1 MFIDRFIF
9 QKHLE
14 EGETVLFAAHKSWSQ
29 LLPAIF
35 KIVFFGFILPF
46 VFYYAG
52 FRSSLYALILFFW
65 MLFGVFRLIHAWMD
79 WYSDLWL
86 FTDMSIIVV
95 EWHGIFSNTSQRIS
109 YEDAEGISFI
119 ILGFWGAVLR
129 FGDVT
134 LKTLSGSQIT
144 LKNAAHPKKVELALM
159 KHQSNYMAHR
169 ERSHSDG
176 LKELLSQMVAHHLRK
191 Q

>member
-1 MFIDRFIF
+1 MFIDRLIF

-14 EGETVLFAAHKSWSQ
+14 EGETVLFAAHKDWTELIPSF
-29 LLPAIF
+29 ARVF
-35 KIVFFGFILPF
+35 FFGFILPF
-46 VFYYAG
+46 VLYYAG
-52 FRSSLYALILFFW
+52 FRSSLYTLIIFFW
-65 MLFGVFRLIHAWMD
+65 VFFGFIRLIHDWMD

-95 EWHGIFSNTSQRIS
+95 EWHGIFSNTSQRIG
-109 YEDAEGISFI
+109 YEDAEGISFVI
-119 ILGFWGAVLR
+119 QGFWGAVLR
-129 FGDVT
+129 YGDVT
-134 LKTLSGSQIT
+134 LKVLSGSHVT
-144 LKNAAHPKKVELALM
+144 LKNASHPKKIELALM
-159 KHQSNYMAHR
+159 KHQSSYMANK